1 MFGVRRRDFVA
12 LLGSAAAAWPLA
24 ARAQRAQKTP
34 LVGFLHPGS
43 PEGGSIVLDSLREG
57 FRELGY
63 VEGESITL
71 EARWARGK
79 PEALPQ
85 FTQELI
91 QLGVDVLVPTARPSI
106 EAARAATATLPIVAN
121 DLESD
126 PIASGYVASLA
137 RPGGNLTG
145 VFLDAPS
152 LCSKWLQYIDDV
164 VPNVTKVGVLWDV
177 TTGTFQ
183 LDAITAAAKTKSLNF
198 NVMQFRDAAE
208 LEPAFNRGLADNPD
222 AVVQLGSPLIRQG
235 APRIAEILSSLRIPA
250 ISQFRSYPDGGGLMS
265 YGPDL
270 SHLYRRVS
278 SQVSRV
284 LRGTRPAD
292 LPIERPT
299 KFELVINVRAAKA
312 LGVRVPDSL
321 LATADEVIE

>member
-1 MFGVRRRDFVA
+1 MASFIRDH
-12 LLGSAAAAWPLA
+12 P
-24 ARAQRAQKTP
+24 RAGRS
-34 LVGFLHPGS
+34 FS
-43 PEGGSIVLDSLREG
+43 NSLREG

-63 VEGESITL
+63 IEGESITL

-79 PEALPQ
+79 PETLPQ
-85 FTQELI
+85 LTQELI

-106 EAARAATATLPIVAN
+106 EAARAATSTLPIVAN

-145 VFLDAPS
+145 VFLDAPT

-177 TTGTFQ
+177 TTGTYQ
-183 LDAITAAAKTKSLNF
+183 LDAARVATNSKSLNLI
-198 NVMQFRDAAE
+198 VMQFRNVSE
-208 LEPAFNRGLADNPD
+208 LEPALNRGLSENLGAI
-222 AVVQLGSPLIRQG
+222 VQLGSPLIRQG
-235 APRIAEILSSLRIPA
+235 APRIAEILSSRRIPA
-250 ISQFRSYPDGGGLMS
+250 ISQFRTYPDGGGLMS

-270 SHLYRRVS
+270 AHLYRRVG
-278 SQVSRV
+278 SQVARV
-284 LRGTRPAD
+284 LRGTRPAE

-299 KFELVINVRAAKA
+299 KFELVINIKAARA
-312 LGVRVPDSL
+312 LGVMVPPSL